1 MVNKNYEIK
10 ELVEMYR
17 AIDNTDNL
25 PFIFVEEDLET
36 RKEEYE
42 LLLKRGNEYPHTD
55 EYAKK
60 LKASL
65 NDDALYYSVFG
76 MDGATYG
83 MAYDLFTDD
92 KTEEVEAKWVEY
104 FKDEI
109 VALYLAENKQKIDE
123 STDENE
129 VLAFMSN
136 LEMRAEIVGNRAKAG
151 DLDAKELY
159 DTWQEIVKDGKASY
173 MEINLISDDI
183 DNYLVTYAIENKQDK
198 IKKAI
203 EQL

>member
-1 MVNKNYEIK
+1 MANKNYEIK

-42 LLLKRGNEYPHTD
+42 LLKAGRYECTD

-65 NDDALYYSVFG
+65 NDDTLYYSVFG
-76 MDGATYG
+76 MNGATYG

-92 KTEEVEAKWVEY
+92 ESEEIEVKWAEH
-104 FKDEI
+104 FKDAI
-109 VALYLAENKQKIDE
+109 ISLYESENKPKIDE
-123 STDENE
+123 LTDENE
-129 VLAFMSN
+129 KLAFMSN

-183 DNYLVTYAIENKQDK
+183 DNYLETYAIENKNNRV
-198 IKKAI
+198 KKA
-203 EQL
+203 LGL